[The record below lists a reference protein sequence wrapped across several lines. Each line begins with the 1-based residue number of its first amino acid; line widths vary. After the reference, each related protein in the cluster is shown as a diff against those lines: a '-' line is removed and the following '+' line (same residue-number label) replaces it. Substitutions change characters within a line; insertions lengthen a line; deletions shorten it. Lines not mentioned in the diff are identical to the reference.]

1 MKKIKLNS
9 SRLRLKKESIVNLTD
24 KEQNAINGGHTAS
37 GDPKC
42 GHPNNTG
49 LQCPVQPYPHP
60 ITSPTYYCPGTD
72 TLLNCPTSD
81 D

>member
-42 GHPNNTG
+42 VAPQGTF
-49 LQCPVQPYPHP
+49 LCPVSPYPPTINCPQEPQPYSRHNMPPLSH
-60 ITSPTYYCPGTD
+60 G
-72 TLLNCPTSD
+72 
-81 D
+81 